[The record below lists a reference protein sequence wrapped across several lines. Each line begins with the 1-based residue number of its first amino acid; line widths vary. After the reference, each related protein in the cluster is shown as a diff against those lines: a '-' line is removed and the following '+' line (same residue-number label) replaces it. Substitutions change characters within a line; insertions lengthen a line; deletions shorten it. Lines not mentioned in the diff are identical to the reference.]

1 VHFFG
6 DPRDKIGNRIDGN
19 EMAAWADDLGGG
31 EGETGAAA
39 DFKYALP
46 GFEIGAAKGFLWRQ

>member
-6 DPRDKIGNRIDGN
+6 DPRDKIGYRIDGN

-31 EGETGAAA
+31 EG
-39 DFKYALP
+39 
-46 GFEIGAAKGFLWRQ
+46 